1 MAKIKKYRKEKY
13 IKQRV
18 SPRTGTIAF
27 QVSFTYKDIYDQTVE
42 YNKSFT
48 ELDYSSASAALEQAC
63 KHRDAMRYKLS
74 TVGIVK
80 QQKIT
85 LREVFDDTKTTFTF
99 RAETNRKHDLT
110 FNKYI
115 APGLENKDISK
126 VTAMDIQRSL
136 NVMVED
142 CSDTLI
148 KYVFSIWRTIIKTAR
163 MKKYIQIN
171 ITEEVIKPSS
181 MKIKQKKDVCTSYS
195 TVTQVI
201 ESLRKRTKKSDKY
214 LFDTEIMIYAIK
226 VMYITGL
233 RPAEC
238 FCLNKTDISFENSIL
253 DINKQIGSSISQ
265 FNVIRT
271 TKTES
276 SSRSIPIIKELEVIL
291 HELFEFQDNDFLFAN
306 FNGELF
312 DVDTA
317 TNKITRCCKMDGL
330 KFNMYRLRHQFSTD
344 LITNNVDPRTIMEL
358 MGHNNMDMTVSYARS
373 NNDLKED
380 ALKTRKMN

>member
-1 MAKIKKYRKEKY
+1 
-13 IKQRV
+13 
-18 SPRTGTIAF
+18 
-27 QVSFTYKDIYDQTVE
+27 
-42 YNKSFT
+42 
-48 ELDYSSASAALEQAC
+48 
-63 KHRDAMRYKLS
+63 
-74 TVGIVK
+74 
-80 QQKIT
+80 
-85 LREVFDDTKTTFTF
+85 
-99 RAETNRKHDLT
+99 
-110 FNKYI
+110 
-115 APGLENKDISK
+115 
-126 VTAMDIQRSL
+126 
-136 NVMVED
+136 
-142 CSDTLI
+142 
-148 KYVFSIWRTIIKTAR
+148 
-163 MKKYIQIN
+163 
-171 ITEEVIKPSS
+171 
-181 MKIKQKKDVCTSYS
+181 
-195 TVTQVI
+195 
-201 ESLRKRTKKSDKY
+201 
-214 LFDTEIMIYAIK
+214 
-226 VMYITGL
+226 MYITGL

-238 FCLNKTDISFENSIL
+238 FCLNKTDISFENRIL

-358 MGHNNMDMTVSYARS
+358 MGHNNMDMTVAYARS

>member
-27 QVSFTYKDIYDQTVE
+27 QVSFTYKDIYDQTVD

-63 KHRDAMRYKLS
+63 KHRDAMRYQLS

-148 KYVFSIWRTIIKTAR
+148 KYVFSIWKTIIKTAR

-195 TVTQVI
+195 TVTEVI

-214 LFDTEIMIYAIK
+214 LFDTEIIIYAIK